1 MNRDLAKRPS
11 TARGPGAV
19 AIWSGSFDRSSQ
31 LHPAEPDFAE
41 TVTRTAV
48 DSRAC
53 NFNFR
58 VVHLV
63 HCASFVS
70 AVTIFSLTGFSL
82 SLSLRRCC
90 SWQLVGIPR
99 TSLSLDAGMVL
110 SWLCKSPSVQVPR
123 LVCAQEGLVLQG
135 EG

>member
-48 DSRAC
+48 DSRAGSALNALRIVC
-53 NFNFR
+53 ISCD
-58 VVHLV
+58 HLQSDWFQSKSEAMLLLATGRDPKNLSV
-63 HCASFVS
+63 TGRGNGSVS
-70 AVTIFSLTGFSL
+70 A
-82 SLSLRRCC
+82 
-90 SWQLVGIPR
+90 
-99 TSLSLDAGMVL
+99 
-110 SWLCKSPSVQVPR
+110 
-123 LVCAQEGLVLQG
+123 LQIA
-135 EG
+135 